1 MRPNQTLTQRQ
12 KKNRPQQINTSKTTN
27 SNNSMNPIKPMK
39 PLEPPNPYWIWLT
52 ELKGVSIKNKLQLL
66 RHFSSPENLWSA
78 DGLDLPPL
86 AQGQKLVSN
95 WKKLKALDPAK
106 RLLERSERL
115 GIKVWTIDPEE
126 LVDPVVE
133 LRPSED
139 TFLVVYALGNP
150 QTGPSAAVIG
160 TRQASGDGY
169 HAAELVCKDL
179 IRQGSCINSGLAF
192 GIDSFA
198 HNFALAEGG
207 MTQGFVAHGLD
218 QCYPS
223 EHYGLMRSLSEK
235 GAVLSPFP
243 LGTEPYKANFLRRNA
258 LMSLWSEE
266 VILIEAGQ
274 KSGALNT
281 AEHAL
286 RQGKRLWAVPGR
298 SGSTKCEGNQR
309 LLDQGLAI
317 AYPITLVPVSE
328 HPVLELLRGKAM
340 STQTIAEVLNLPLNR
355 LEQDLLSYEKQL
367 KVAYL
372 PDGRWHYRGW

>member
-1 MRPNQTLTQRQ
+1 MRPAKTQTQHQ
-12 KKNRPQQINTSKTTN
+12 EKNRSLQIKSIK
-27 SNNSMNPIKPMK
+27 PIKPMK
-39 PLEPPNPYWIWLT
+39 PLETPNPYWIWLA
-52 ELKGVSIKNKLQLL
+52 ELKGVSIKAKLQLL
-66 RHFSSPENLWSA
+66 RHFSTPENLWSA
-78 DGLDLPPL
+78 DGLDLSTL
-86 AQGQKLVSN
+86 AQGQGFVSN
-95 WKKLKALDPAK
+95 WKKLKNLDPAK
-106 RLLERSERL
+106 RLLERNEIL
-115 GIKVWTIDPEE
+115 GIQLWTLDPEE
-126 LVDPVVE
+126 LMDPLIE
-133 LRPSED
+133 LRPSAD

-179 IRQGSCINSGLAF
+179 IRCGACINSGLAF

-207 MTQGFVAHGLD
+207 RTQGFVAHGLD

-223 EHYGLMRSLSEK
+223 EHYSLMRSLSEH
-235 GAVLSPFP
+235 GAVISPFP
-243 LGTEPYKANFLRRNA
+243 LGIDPYKANFLRRNA

-266 VILIEAGQ
+266 VILIEAGL

-298 SGSTKCEGNQR
+298 RGSIQCEGNQR
-309 LLDQGLAI
+309 LLAQGLAA
-317 AYPITLVPVSE
+317 AYPVTLGAVAE
-328 HPVLELLRGKAM
+328 HPVLDLLRGKAM
-340 STQTIAEVLNLPLNR
+340 STQAIAEVLSLPLNR

>member
-1 MRPNQTLTQRQ
+1 M
-12 KKNRPQQINTSKTTN
+12 
-27 SNNSMNPIKPMK
+27 KPM
-39 PLEPPNPYWIWLT
+39 ETPNPYWIWLA
-52 ELKGVSIKNKLQLL
+52 ELKGVNIKTKLKLL
-66 RHFSSPENLWSA
+66 HHFSTPENLWSA

-86 AQGQKLVSN
+86 AQGHAFVSN
-95 WKKLKALDPAK
+95 WKKLKNLDPAK
-106 RLLERSERL
+106 RLLERNERL
-115 GIKVWTIDPEE
+115 GIKLWTIDSEE

-133 LRPSED
+133 LRPSAD

-169 HAAELVCKDL
+169 HAAEMVCKDL
-179 IRQGSCINSGLAF
+179 IRRGVCINSGMAV

-207 MTQGFVAHGLD
+207 RTQGFAAHGLD

-223 EHYGLMRSLSEK
+223 EHYGLMRRLSED
-235 GAVLSPFP
+235 GAVLSPYP

-266 VILIEAGQ
+266 VILIEAGV

-286 RQGKRLWAVPGR
+286 RQGKRLWVVPGR
-298 SGSTKCEGNQR
+298 PGSKQCAGNQR
-309 LLDQGLAI
+309 LLDQGLAA
-317 AYPITLVPVSE
+317 AYPVTLGLGSE
-328 HPVLELLRGKAM
+328 HPVLELLRGQAM
-340 STQTIAEVLNLPLNR
+340 STQAIAEVLNLPLNR
-355 LEQDLLSYEKQL
+355 LEQDLLSYEKHL